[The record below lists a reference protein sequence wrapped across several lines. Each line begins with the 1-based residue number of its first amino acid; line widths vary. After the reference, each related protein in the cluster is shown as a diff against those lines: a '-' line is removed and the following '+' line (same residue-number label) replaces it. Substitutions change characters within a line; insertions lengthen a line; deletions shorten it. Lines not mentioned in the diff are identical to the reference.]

1 MELSPIVL
9 FVYNRPWHTQQTIEA
24 LQKCE
29 LATASDFFIFADG
42 PKPNA
47 SEETKHLISEVRQYI
62 HTIGGFR
69 SIHIEESPENKG
81 LANSVIYGVTKVIRQ
96 HGLAIVLEDD
106 LIVHPFFLRF
116 MNDALEFYRAEKRI
130 YSIGAFNYNVKF
142 PKSYQ
147 NDVYIVHRAE
157 SCGWGTWLDRWDGID
172 WTIAG
177 ATSFFKSKRK
187 QRRFNRGGED
197 LSPMLKM
204 QLNGEIDSWA
214 IRWDYHLYKHNAYC
228 LRPTK
233 TLVTNIG
240 FDGTGI
246 HSGTMDTSDYSAPE
260 YHSTTYSI
268 RLIQNI
274 KPNKQATRNF
284 HDYWGVTP
292 SIPMTRRIKRKIKK
306 ILRNIFSN
314 HDTIKQNAINNNTSW
329 YGGREY
335 GGFSIND
342 NSLNANSIIYSFGI
356 GEDISFDKD
365 LISQFGCHIF
375 AFDPTPRAKHYV
387 ENSKVGDKF
396 HFDAIGLANHDG
408 KEVWHLPRNKEY
420 VSCSVF
426 NHENYTNDELDENT
440 IAVEVQRLTSIMKR
454 QGHTHIDLL
463 KMDIEGSEFG
473 VIDDILNTKLDIHQ
487 ITLEFHP
494 QMISNGNKRVNNAIR
509 KMKRAGYKVIFYD
522 PSENCCTLLKG

>member
-1 MELSPIVL
+1 MNAPIAL

-42 PKPNA
+42 PKPDA

-116 MNDALEFYRAEKRI
+116 INDALEFYRAEKRI

-177 ATSFFKSKRK
+177 ATSFFKSKKK
-187 QRRFNRGGED
+187 QRRFNQGGED

-246 HSGTMDTSDYSAPE
+246 HSGTMDTSDYGAPK
-260 YHSTTYSI
+260 YNNTSYSI
-268 RLIQNI
+268 RLIHNI
-274 KPNKQATRNF
+274 KPNKQVTRNF
-284 HDYWGVTP
+284 HDYWGTTP
-292 SIPMTRRIKRKIKK
+292 TVPLSKRIKQLIKK
-306 ILRNIFSN
+306 TLHLQSLR
-314 HDTIKQNAINNNTSW
+314 H
-329 YGGREY
+329 
-335 GGFSIND
+335 
-342 NSLNANSIIYSFGI
+342 
-356 GEDISFDKD
+356 
-365 LISQFGCHIF
+365 
-375 AFDPTPRAKHYV
+375 
-387 ENSKVGDKF
+387 
-396 HFDAIGLANHDG
+396 
-408 KEVWHLPRNKEY
+408 
-420 VSCSVF
+420 
-426 NHENYTNDELDENT
+426 
-440 IAVEVQRLTSIMKR
+440 
-454 QGHTHIDLL
+454 
-463 KMDIEGSEFG
+463 
-473 VIDDILNTKLDIHQ
+473 
-487 ITLEFHP
+487 
-494 QMISNGNKRVNNAIR
+494 
-509 KMKRAGYKVIFYD
+509 
-522 PSENCCTLLKG
+522 